1 MKSSLN
7 NRQERVNLLYTFY
20 LSDWAWDELVKTSD
34 ELSPDELETV
44 RLTIENQEELEK
56 QIIPN
61 LKEGWSWDRIE
72 NLEKA
77 ILLNAVAELK
87 LFDNK
92 KEIVI
97 SESNKIA
104 KKYIGDDKSIKLI
117 TALLNKIK

>member
-1 MKSSLN
+1 MRSSLK

-20 LSDWAWDELVKTSD
+20 LSDWAWEELSKTTD
-34 ELSPDELETV
+34 ELSADELETV
-44 RLTIENQEELEK
+44 RLTIENQDKLE
-56 QIIPN
+56 QEIIPN
-61 LKEGWSWDRIE
+61 IKEGWTWDRIE

-77 ILLNAVAELK
+77 ILLNAVAEIK